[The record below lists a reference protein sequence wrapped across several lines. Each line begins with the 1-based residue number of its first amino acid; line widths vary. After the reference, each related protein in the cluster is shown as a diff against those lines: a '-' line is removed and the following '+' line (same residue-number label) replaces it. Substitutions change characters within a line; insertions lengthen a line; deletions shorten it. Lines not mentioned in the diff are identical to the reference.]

1 MTEPDAPTPDDGL
14 GLARDIAKSYRGKGS
29 PVPPSAKRRVRPA
42 KPGRATRDEP
52 SLLADLLGEVVND
65 QGWDERLAA
74 QRVFTD
80 WAGIVG
86 PEVAQHS
93 EVIAFDDGEVEVRTD
108 STAWATQLRV
118 AGTTHRGQAQRADG
132 RRIGAPHRRAR
143 TTGAVMEE
151 GPSLDPRCQ
160 RPEGHLRVGPA
171 LLVEV
176 RSELCER
183 NLETTIAVVSRLRF
197 ATHLNHRDLLSW

>member
-1 MTEPDAPTPDDGL
+1 MTESDEPTPRDDGL

-29 PVPPSAKRRVRPA
+29 PVPPAAKRRVRPA
-42 KPGRATRDEP
+42 KPARGARDEP

-108 STAWATQLRV
+108 STAWATQLRLLAPRIV
-118 AGTTHRGQAQRADG
+118 AKLNELMGDGSVLRIIVRGPQAPSWKKGPRSI
-132 RRIGAPHRRAR
+132 RGAR
-143 TTGAVMEE
+143 
-151 GPSLDPRCQ
+151 GP
-160 RPEGHLRVGPA
+160 
-171 LLVEV
+171 
-176 RSELCER
+176 
-183 NLETTIAVVSRLRF
+183 
-197 ATHLNHRDLLSW
+197 RDTYG